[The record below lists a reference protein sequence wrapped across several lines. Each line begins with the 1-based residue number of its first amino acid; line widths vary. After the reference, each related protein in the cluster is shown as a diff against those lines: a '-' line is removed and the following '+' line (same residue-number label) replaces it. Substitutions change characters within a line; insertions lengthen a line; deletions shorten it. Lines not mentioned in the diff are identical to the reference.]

1 MTWLTWRQHRLEALG
16 AAVLVIPTIAVITA
30 FLLIAQPLLDQ
41 ANRVCPS
48 IDASCDSVAQA
59 FYNRTDPLHTVVKA
73 LLMALPALPGLFIGA
88 PLLAREFEQGTDQ
101 LVWSQGITRRRW
113 LFVKL
118 GLLIGATV
126 CISAALAIAGQR
138 WAEAVPIV
146 NLSQWTE
153 FDVEGPAYVSYAFF
167 SLALGV
173 AAGAAI
179 GRTVPA
185 MAAALV
191 GFVGARMAIEF
202 LARPNF
208 QSPLRWELGTNIQF
222 PGNIW
227 QLGDQHQVDLQG
239 HPISAAQFT
248 NAVNICSQVQG
259 TFETCLRD
267 HGVVVVQLYQPGYR
281 FWLFQSIEAA
291 IFTGLGIALL
301 GVAAWFVARRS

>member
-1 MTWLTWRQHRLEALG
+1 
-16 AAVLVIPTIAVITA
+16 
-30 FLLIAQPLLDQ
+30 
-41 ANRVCPS
+41 
-48 IDASCDSVAQA
+48 
-59 FYNRTDPLHTVVKA
+59 
-73 LLMALPALPGLFIGA
+73 
-88 PLLAREFEQGTDQ
+88 
-101 LVWSQGITRRRW
+101 
-113 LFVKL
+113 
-118 GLLIGATV
+118 
-126 CISAALAIAGQR
+126 
-138 WAEAVPIV
+138 VPMV

-185 MAAALV
+185 IAVALV

-208 QSPLRWELGTNIQF
+208 QSPLQWELGTNLQF

-239 HPISAAQFT
+239 HPISAAQFA

-267 HGVVVVQLYQPGYR
+267 HGVVVLQLYQPGYR

-291 IFTGLGIALL
+291 IFTVLGIALL
-301 GVAAWFVARRS
+301 GVAGWFVARRS